1 MAFFQLTDILAVV
14 QNKYPALRKRL
25 REAEAL
31 GRWEVAV
38 GPIIAKHSR
47 AFRIQEGVLWVEV
60 DHPVWKAELHHR
72 KRQILDL
79 LNGKLQKEEPP
90 LSDILFLDPRPKAA
104 QTQPSGARGNRI
116 FIRR

>member
-1 MAFFQLTDILAVV
+1 MAFFQLTEILSVV

-47 AFRIQEGVLWVEV
+47 AIRIQEEVLWVEV
-60 DHPVWKAELHHR
+60 DHPVWKTELHHR

-79 LNGKLQKEEPP
+79 LNGKIQKDDPP
-90 LSDILFLDPRPKAA
+90 LNDILFLDPRPKAA
-104 QTQPSGARGNRI
+104 QAQTHVPRGNRT